1 MPGTSQCTAL
11 LDANVLYPA
20 LIRDVLLSFAH
31 ADLYSAKWSL
41 DIKREWTLALIEN
54 KPNKRELILAAAD
67 IMDEAIPDCMVIG
80 YEHLIEGL
88 QLPDKNDRHVLAAAI
103 TGRADV
109 IVSLNTKDFPKALL
123 SPFQIDIQTP
133 DEFILN
139 QLILR
144 YTTAW
149 VAIKS
154 MRERWERPQY
164 TAQATLELFERRGL
178 IKTSAYLRQAVDLI

>member
-88 QLPDKNDRHVLAAAI
+88 QLPDKNRSTCPCCRHHWAC
-103 TGRADV
+103 RRYRE
-109 IVSLNTKDFPKALL
+109 SKYKRFPK
-123 SPFQIDIQTP
+123 
-133 DEFILN
+133 
-139 QLILR
+139 
-144 YTTAW
+144 
-149 VAIKS
+149 
-154 MRERWERPQY
+154 
-164 TAQATLELFERRGL
+164 GL
-178 IKTSAYLRQAVDLI
+178 IKSFSDRYTNA